1 MKKDKLSKTKQSK
14 LLSAVV
20 IKNGLKNFIVNSF

>member
-20 IKNGLKNFIVNSF
+20 IKKWFEKLYS